1 MRKEME
7 NQHDV
12 FGVFDPF
19 VFGTSF
25 WPTLMTN
32 WWYNVGRDFV
42 LDPVKMSK
50 YWYDVYVESLN
61 EFFSMFNIIN
71 SSGKILQKNVQD
83 NRSLSTKP
91 I

>member
-1 MRKEME
+1 MRKEVE

-19 VFGTSF
+19 VFGTTF

-42 LDPVKMSK
+42 MDPVKMSK

-61 EFFSMFNIIN
+61 EFFPMFNIIN
-71 SSGKILQKNVQD
+71 SSGKSIQKNVQD
-83 NRSLSTKP
+83 NR